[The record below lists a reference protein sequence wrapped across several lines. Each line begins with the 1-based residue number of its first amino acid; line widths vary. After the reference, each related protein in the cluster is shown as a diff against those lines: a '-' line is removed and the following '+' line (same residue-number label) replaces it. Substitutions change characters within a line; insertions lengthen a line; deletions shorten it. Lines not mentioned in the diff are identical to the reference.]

1 MLEIKEIIINK
12 NRGWRGLAEL
22 IIRNATHTTQKRV
35 IFSFSQEVWDDM
47 LSGHIVVQDEEYYYI
62 LTFDNTA
69 RLPAPTQQR
78 SVLIKDFMA
87 TVLNVDRYEKA
98 TWKDECDI
106 TDYTYI
112 QHFNKNRNNHTQ
124 SDWNCIGLR
133 VMPII

>member
-1 MLEIKEIIINK
+1 MSEIKEIIINK

-47 LSGHIVVQDEEYYYI
+47 LSGHIVVQDENYYYI

-69 RLPAPTQQR
+69 HLPAPTQQR

-87 TVLNVDRYEKA
+87 TVLNVNRYEKA
-98 TWKDECDI
+98 TWNRAESPDWN
-106 TDYTYI
+106 YI
-112 QHFNKNRNNHTQ
+112 SHFIKNRNNHTQ

>member
-22 IIRNATHTTQKRV
+22 TIRNATHTTQKKV
-35 IFSFSQEVWDDM
+35 IFSFSQEVWNDM
-47 LSGHIVVQDEEYYYI
+47 LSGHIVVQDEDYYYI
-62 LTFDNTA
+62 LTFDDTA
-69 RLPAPTQQR
+69 HLPAPTQQR

-87 TVLNVDRYEKA
+87 TVLNVNRYEKA
-98 TWKDECDI
+98 TWKDTCDV